1 MSKSL
6 IEIYQKPYFES
17 NIHESVF
24 RCYSVLEKVMEMV
37 NRGDSKETIQEV
49 VSMLGNIEIS
59 DVPIKP
65 DNFYK
70 T

>member
-1 MSKSL
+1 M
-6 IEIYQKPYFES
+6 PTVNS

-24 RCYSVLEKVMEMV
+24 KSYHVLAKVLEMIE
-37 NRGDSKETIQEV
+37 RGDSKETIQEV